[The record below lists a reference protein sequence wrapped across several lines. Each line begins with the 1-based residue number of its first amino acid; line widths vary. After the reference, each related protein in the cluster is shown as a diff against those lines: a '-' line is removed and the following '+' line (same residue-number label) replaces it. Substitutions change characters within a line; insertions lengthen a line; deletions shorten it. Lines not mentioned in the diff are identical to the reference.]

1 MAKPITSLSAPEQ
14 QHMLF
19 LFLPMQSGSEKVV
32 QSLNE
37 TRLKL
42 AETPMDNRRDTGVHF
57 SMFYYLPAGQT
68 PPDLKVKSFQT
79 EEGKGLFVVQAL
91 YDADFKPYIDSFLEN
106 EFIAYFLNKVLENM
120 DESGIVDDSDPTS
133 ANYILNNGK
142 VQGNPNEFYCLLMR
156 YNFGDPTL
164 PAAAKTTKIGKYL
177 LTYTFP
183 GLTVSNILD
192 NYPDAEKLWP
202 TTPVAIDFAES
213 EKPVC

>member
-1 MAKPITSLSAPEQ
+1 MPTAITSLSAPEQ

-19 LFLPMQSGSEKVV
+19 LFLPMKSGAHKVV

-42 AETPMDNRRDTGVHF
+42 AETPDNRRDTGVHF

-68 PPDLKVKSFQT
+68 PPGLKVKSFQT

-91 YDADFKPYIDSFLEN
+91 YDADFKPYIDSFLDN
-106 EFIAYFLNKVLENM
+106 DFIAGFLNLVLEYM

-133 ANYILNNGK
+133 ANYILKNGK
-142 VQGNPNEFYCLLMR
+142 VQGNPKEFYCLLMR

-192 NYPDAEKLWP
+192 NYPDAETLWP
-202 TTPVAIDFAES
+202 TTPVEIDFAVS
-213 EKPVC
+213 KKPVC